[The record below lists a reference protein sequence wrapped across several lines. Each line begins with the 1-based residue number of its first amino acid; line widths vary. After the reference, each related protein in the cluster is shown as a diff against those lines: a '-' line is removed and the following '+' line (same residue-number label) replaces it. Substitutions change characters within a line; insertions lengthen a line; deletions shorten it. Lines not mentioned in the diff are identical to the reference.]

1 MPNGNH
7 FLFRPLIVFIVVL
20 MNMITTIPA
29 HAEDEAPP
37 VESTSEVDPVQP
49 TDQDPV
55 EEETPL
61 LSTPGADPAIDVL
74 LSALPEGTDIVV
86 LDESGEVAPLAT
98 AAAADAIASSD
109 PIWCPAGVAK
119 PVPGVGGCTQSFGQ
133 FVTGNPATGLLDYLM
148 ANQPGMDGVIWI
160 EKAYNGQDNTAIV
173 FNGATTLAVMADFK
187 LTFNGGW
194 NGSGTG
200 TMDLLFPSTFD
211 VPLSITGWK
220 NTVTIN
226 NILVT
231 GTTAGVTALNVQ
243 TTGAIVVKNVKSAV
257 NTGNGAF
264 LDNSAGLGAV
274 TVTDSQF
281 NNNTNYGLRVKSKGA
296 ITLSNIIAN
305 NNTNNGISLENNIA
319 ASISSITL
327 TGTNIFSN
335 NSSSGAY
342 IASNGAITLNNIYA
356 NSNALYGLYLYNANA
371 GTPAIKITGT
381 NQAKYNGTG
390 LYITSRGQVT
400 INNFTADFNN
410 GGGGYIANLTG
421 PVTSGITFTG
431 TNSFGNNA
439 TYGLSLNSF
448 GTILLNNMAVNN
460 NGTGNVSGDGLVI
473 HNESGTPLKNVT
485 LTGTNSFNGNYGY
498 GLSIFSSGIVSLS
511 NITASGNLHSFG
523 VSIDNT
529 FSGAGVPK
537 AVTLLGTNNF
547 NSNYGTGIIIDT
559 YGAIT
564 TNNITADGNG
574 TGANLSSGYGA
585 DFDNSLSTLPQH
597 VKLGGTNSFSS
608 NYSTGLLVQSK
619 GIITVNSVTAND
631 STMGRG
637 VDLTNM
643 NGVSS
648 SITLS
653 GINKFSGNT
662 DTNIIIQTKGAVTLS
677 NVTSTSS
684 GNNGANINN
693 TGAPTALAVT
703 LLGTNSFSN
712 NFGSGLFI
720 SSRGAIMIN
729 ALDASNNTN
738 GYGAMLDNTSS
749 TNNSVITLKGV
760 NIFNGNGLGGL
771 YVFSKGTVTASS
783 LTANSNLV
791 GYGVSIDSD
800 GSGSAGNVNLTGP
813 NFFDGNSDTNLF
825 ISTVGIITLS
835 NITSVNSTFGS
846 GAFISNLASGTV
858 AKAVTLTGN
867 HVFSGND
874 GSGITIV
881 SNGAVTTS
889 NLTANG
895 NNTRGID
902 IDNSSAPTPL
912 AVTLNGTNIF
922 NQNTSD
928 GLKVISKG
936 LITVNNLTGNTNGGY
951 AVDLFNQA
959 GGSAF
964 GVVMKGYASFSG
976 NAHGL
981 QVLTSGAITG
991 ANLNISNSTT
1001 GKGAILDNSTS
1012 TAFSTVKLTG
1022 TNTFNGNN
1030 MNGLSVTSAGA
1041 VTLNSIT
1048 ANGSLTDGGVGIN
1061 NQNSGTLKPQ
1071 PVTFT
1076 GLTSINNNATTG
1088 IAIETYGAIVMNGV
1102 MAGNNGVVSGGGYG
1116 LYIENS
1122 AGITAQ
1128 NVTLNGL
1135 NVFNGNKGKG
1145 LFLTSKGN
1153 VTINALTASS
1163 TVSDSGASITNTNGS
1178 GTVKLTGSNTFNNN
1192 NGIGLQIQSNGAVSL
1207 NNLTANSNGLSGV
1220 AINNSSA
1227 SGPSATVSITGVN
1240 TFNQNTNTG
1249 LGITSQAAVLLSN
1262 ITANEN
1268 GSSGLN
1274 IDNSFGPGNVTL
1286 SGVNNFVQ
1294 NMQNG
1299 AYVISNGNINMSKV
1313 SGDDNAQ
1320 SGLFAITSGNITLT
1334 CGSFVANTQYGLN
1347 VTNAPTTT
1355 LIGVVVVANTAGN
1368 TNITGGGTI
1377 VTAPNC
1383 PLP

>member
-1 MPNGNH
+1 
-7 FLFRPLIVFIVVL
+7 
-20 MNMITTIPA
+20 
-29 HAEDEAPP
+29 
-37 VESTSEVDPVQP
+37 
-49 TDQDPV
+49 
-55 EEETPL
+55 
-61 LSTPGADPAIDVL
+61 
-74 LSALPEGTDIVV
+74 
-86 LDESGEVAPLAT
+86 
-98 AAAADAIASSD
+98 
-109 PIWCPAGVAK
+109 
-119 PVPGVGGCTQSFGQ
+119 
-133 FVTGNPATGLLDYLM
+133 
-148 ANQPGMDGVIWI
+148 
-160 EKAYNGQDNTAIV
+160 
-173 FNGATTLAVMADFK
+173 
-187 LTFNGGW
+187 
-194 NGSGTG
+194 
-200 TMDLLFPSTFD
+200 
-211 VPLSITGWK
+211 
-220 NTVTIN
+220 
-226 NILVT
+226 
-231 GTTAGVTALNVQ
+231 
-243 TTGAIVVKNVKSAV
+243 
-257 NTGNGAF
+257 

-274 TVTDSQF
+274 TIADSQF

-319 ASISSITL
+319 ASTSNITM

-335 NSSSGAY
+335 NASSGAY
-342 IASNGAITLNNIYA
+342 IASNGAITLSNIFA
-356 NSNALYGLYLYNANA
+356 NSNAVYGLYLYNANA

-390 LYITSRGQVT
+390 LYISSRGQVT

-410 GGGGYIANLTG
+410 GGGGYITTLTG
-421 PVTSGITFTG
+421 PSTSGITFTG
-431 TNSFGNNA
+431 SSSFSSNA
-439 TYGLSLNSF
+439 TYGLSLNSI
-448 GTILLNNMAVNN
+448 GAILLNNMAVNN

-473 HNESGTPLKNVT
+473 HNESGVPFKNVT
-485 LTGTNSFNGNYGY
+485 LTGSNSFNGNYGY
-498 GLSIFSSGIVSLS
+498 GLAIFSSGVVSLN
-511 NITASGNLHSFG
+511 NITASNNLHSFG

-529 FSGAGVPK
+529 FSGAGAPK

-559 YGAIT
+559 YGAIS
-564 TNNITADGNG
+564 TNNMTANGNG
-574 TGANLSSGYGA
+574 TGSNIGNGYGA
-585 DFDNSLSTLPQH
+585 DFDNSLSTLPQN

-619 GIITVNSVTAND
+619 GSITVNSITAND
-631 STMGRG
+631 STVGRG
-637 VDLTNM
+637 VDLSNM

-648 SITLS
+648 GITLS
-653 GINKFSGNT
+653 GTNKFSGNT
-662 DTNIIIQTKGAVTLS
+662 DTNIIIQARGAVTLS
-677 NVTSTSS
+677 NVTSILS

-693 TGAPTALAVT
+693 TGAPTAQTVT
-703 LLGTNSFSN
+703 LLGANSFSD

-729 ALDASNNTN
+729 ALNASNNTN
-738 GYGAMLDNTSS
+738 GYGAMLDGTSS
-749 TNNSVITLKGV
+749 TNNSAITLKGA

-771 YVFSKGTVTASS
+771 YVSSKGAVTASS
-783 LTANSNLV
+783 LTANANLV

-800 GSGSAGNVNLTGP
+800 GAGSAGNVKLTGF
-813 NFFDGNSDTNLF
+813 NSFDGNSDTNLY
-825 ISTVGIITLS
+825 ISTVGMISLNS
-835 NITSVNSTFGS
+835 ITSVNSTFGS
-846 GAFISNLASGTV
+846 GAFISNLASGSV
-858 AKAVTLTGN
+858 AKAVILTGN
-867 HVFSGND
+867 HVFSGNN

-889 NLTANG
+889 NLTASG

-922 NQNTSD
+922 NQNMSD

-951 AVDLFNQA
+951 AADLFNQA

-964 GVVMKGYASFSG
+964 GVIMKGYASF
-976 NAHGL
+976 NANAYGL
-981 QVLTSGAITG
+981 QVVTSGAITG

-1001 GKGAILDNSTS
+1001 GKGAILDNSVS
-1012 TAFSTVKLTG
+1012 TTFSTVKLTG

-1048 ANGSLTDGGVGIN
+1048 ASGSLTDGGVGVN

-1076 GLTSINNNATTG
+1076 GSTSVHNNATTG
-1088 IAIETYGAIVMNGV
+1088 IAIETYGAILMNGV
-1102 MAGNNGVVSGGGYG
+1102 TANNNGVVSGGGYG

-1122 AGITAQ
+1122 AGNTAQ
-1128 NVTLNGL
+1128 NVTLNGI
-1135 NVFNGNKGKG
+1135 NTFNGNKGKG
-1145 LFLTSKGN
+1145 LFVTSKGN
-1153 VTINALTASS
+1153 VSVNALT
-1163 TVSDSGASITNTNGS
+1163 TNGTISDSGALINNTNGS
-1178 GTVKLTGSNTFNNN
+1178 GTVKLTGSNMFNDN
-1192 NGIGLQIQSNGAVSL
+1192 NGIGLQIQSHGAVSL
-1207 NNLTANSNGLSGV
+1207 NSLTANNNSLTGVSINNSAASGV
-1220 AINNSSA
+1220 A
-1227 SGPSATVSITGVN
+1227 ATVTITGAN

-1286 SGVNNFVQ
+1286 NGVNNFVQ

-1299 AYVISNGNINMSKV
+1299 VYVLSNGNINMSKV
-1313 SGDDNAQ
+1313 SGDDNGQ

-1347 VTNAPTTT
+1347 VTNAPVTS
-1355 LIGVVVVANTAGN
+1355 LLGVVVVANTAGN
-1368 TNITGGGTI
+1368 TNVTGGGSIIT
-1377 VTAPNC
+1377 TPNC